1 MRMTLS
7 LPSVEH
13 RSVASQRR
21 RLIWFVL
28 GSLLLHVLLVAL
40 WRGEPP
46 AGPVGQSTF
55 QVTLV
60 ARHGDTP
67 QQPAAGQRQPGR
79 ANEAGQPDDMLVA
92 SGEPSRATE
101 NNKPPFPPVTPQP
114 TVRIP
119 DRTQHAQRHP
129 PEHVRSAVNE
139 IPHAVKAGATS
150 DLAALEPGHM
160 SAASGSTSDGADEL
174 TSAARYHRVRDE
186 LLQAL
191 LPHFDYPPL
200 ARRRGWQG
208 RVRIGLLVKADGDLS
223 GVHLI
228 ESSGYALLDKA
239 AIKNVSQLRNVP
251 AAGRWLNGRNLDVIL
266 PVTYRLE

>member
-1 MRMTLS
+1 
-7 LPSVEH
+7 
-13 RSVASQRR
+13 
-21 RLIWFVL
+21 LIWFVL
-28 GSLLLHVLLVAL
+28 ASLLLHVLLMML
-40 WRGEPP
+40 WRGAPP

-55 QVTLV
+55 QIALV

-67 QQPAAGQRQPGR
+67 QQPAAGQQQPGR
-79 ANEAGQPDDMLVA
+79 ANQTGQQDNALVA

-101 NNKPPFPPVTPQP
+101 NNKPPLPPVIPHAA
-114 TVRIP
+114 VRNP
-119 DRTQHAQRHP
+119 DRTQHTQRHP
-129 PEHVRSAVNE
+129 PERVRSAVNAA
-139 IPHAVKAGATS
+139 PQAVKAGATS
-150 DLAALEPGHM
+150 DLAVLEPGHM
-160 SAASGSTSDGADEL
+160 SAASGSTGDGAHEL
-174 TSAARYHRVRDE
+174 TSAARYHRVRDA

-191 LPHFDYPPL
+191 LPHFDYPSL

-228 ESSGYALLDKA
+228 ESSGYAVLDKA

>member
-1 MRMTLS
+1 MPLS
-7 LPSVEH
+7 LPNAEPGSEFG
-13 RSVASQRR
+13 QRR
-21 RLIWFVL
+21 RAIWFVL
-28 GSLLLHVLLVAL
+28 GSLLLHVLLLVL

-55 QVTLV
+55 QITLV

-67 QQPAAGQRQPGR
+67 QQAGAGQQPPGGT
-79 ANEAGQPDDMLVA
+79 NEADQPDNIRVA
-92 SGEPSRATE
+92 SGELSRTAE
-101 NNKPPFPPVTPQP
+101 ADKPPFPPVTPQ
-114 TVRIP
+114 RADRNA
-119 DRTQHAQRHP
+119 DRTQHPQRHP

-139 IPHAVKAGATS
+139 APQAVKAGATS

-160 SAASGSTSDGADEL
+160 SASSGSTSHGADEL

-186 LLQAL
+186 LLLAL

-223 GVHLI
+223 GIHLI

>member
-1 MRMTLS
+1 MRTNLFIPLAEHS
-7 LPSVEH
+7 SVCG
-13 RSVASQRR
+13 QRR
-21 RLIWFVL
+21 RVIWFVL
-28 GSLLLHVLLVAL
+28 GSLLLHVLLVVL
-40 WRGEPP
+40 WRGEAP

-67 QQPAAGQRQPGR
+67 QQPGAGQQPPGI
-79 ANEAGQPDDMLVA
+79 ANEAGQPDNSRVA
-92 SGEPSRATE
+92 SGALSRTTE
-101 NNKPPFPPVTPQP
+101 NDTPPLPLVTRQRADRKADRPQHP
-114 TVRIP
+114 
-119 DRTQHAQRHP
+119 QRHP
-129 PEHVRSAVNE
+129 PERVRSPVNE
-139 IPHAVKAGATS
+139 AAQAVQAGATS
-150 DLAALEPGHM
+150 DLAALEPGHR
-160 SAASGSTSDGADEL
+160 SAASGSTSDGAHEL
-174 TSAARYHRVRDE
+174 TSAARYQRVRDA

>member
-1 MRMTLS
+1 MVGETNSPDFPQMIYMIQMAMLFAGVATLI
-7 LPSVEH
+7 
-13 RSVASQRR
+13 QT
-21 RLIWFVL
+21 IGF
-28 GSLLLHVLLVAL
+28 
-40 WRGEPP
+40 
-46 AGPVGQSTF
+46 GPVGARLPVVQGTSF
-55 QVTLV
+55 AFIPIMIPLV
-60 ARHGDTP
+60 AGKGVDAMAAVIADP
-67 QQPAAGQRQPGR
+67 GSDGVLVMNCPAAIGSGS
-79 ANEAGQPDDMLVA
+79 EA
-92 SGEPSRATE
+92 
-101 NNKPPFPPVTPQP
+101 
-114 TVRIP
+114 
-119 DRTQHAQRHP
+119 AQ
-129 PEHVRSAVNE
+129 AVQ
-139 IPHAVKAGATS
+139 AGATS
-150 DLAALEPGHM
+150 DLAVLEPGHR
-160 SAASGSTSDGADEL
+160 SAASGSTSDGAHEL
-174 TSAARYHRVRDE
+174 TSAARYQRVRDA